1 MEYVF
6 DKITDC
12 LQVYYSSLVNCI
24 RVLGEETGINHS
36 RYIFQ
41 SKCSE
46 CHRNAHRNKIESMM
60 NSMTLASHKPDLS
73 ELSKITQ
80 EMEETRKTTE
90 DIELNFLID

>member
-1 MEYVF
+1 
-6 DKITDC
+6 
-12 LQVYYSSLVNCI
+12 
-24 RVLGEETGINHS
+24 
-36 RYIFQ
+36 
-41 SKCSE
+41 
-46 CHRNAHRNKIESMM
+46 MM